1 MILRITTAD
10 GRVLQFHARGAGG
23 LLPAH
28 ARIADLRDVS
38 AITASLTTRADYQ
51 APSVRCTLGRAAAS
65 WLSPDPLL
73 GAEAVVLDR
82 ALREFARGRVARVDL
97 SRAAVSVEVAA

>member
-10 GRVLQFHARGAGG
+10 GRHLQFHAPGASG
-23 LLPAH
+23 LSAQH
-28 ARIADLRDVS
+28 ARIAELREVS
-38 AITASLTTRADYQ
+38 AITASLASRSDYQ
-51 APSVRCTLGRAAAS
+51 APSVTCTLGRAAAR

-82 ALREFARGRVARVDL
+82 ALRVYARGRVDGVRIGRDQVA
-97 SRAAVSVEVAA
+97 VEVVA